1 MSRPKTLHEI
11 IDSKIEDLIEELI
24 EVQFKLEDERPL
36 DEVMDELELQ
46 SGTIAGILDHY
57 KDETKTSDTATDAQ
71 LSDAQHEPRCG
82 TCKRDQ

>member
-1 MSRPKTLHEI
+1 MSRPKTLHEVL
-11 IDSKIEDLIEELI
+11 DEKIEDLIDELVGI
-24 EVQFKLEDERPL
+24 QFDLEDEKPM

-57 KDETKTSDTATDAQ
+57 KDETKTSDTAANAQ
-71 LSDAQHEPRCG
+71 PPNSQHEPRCG

>member
-1 MSRPKTLHEI
+1 MSRPKTLHEVL
-11 IDSKIEDLIEELI
+11 DEKIEDLIDELVGI
-24 EVQFKLEDERPL
+24 QFDLEDEKPM
-36 DEVMDELELQ
+36 DEVIDQLELQ
-46 SGTIAGILDHY
+46 SGTIAGIIQHY